1 MLKLPTDPGS
11 DFAITLTGSAEGEF
25 TEKSGFFP
33 GREWMSVF
41 MIGGEPVTQVC
52 EGELKAISEE
62 LGVVES
68 FGVIVEEGSDL
79 RGGLEVALWVGFQEG
94 ARLVEGGVVAQ
105 TGEGVSEEAIA
116 AAGEKRG
123 VGCEEGEFEVTG
135 EIDQEAVASF
145 FTADMVPSESEVE
158 VFRPE
163 GVAEPDSGFEKVGF
177 C

>member
-68 FGVIVEEGSDL
+68 FGVIVEEGGDL
-79 RGGLEVALWVGFQEG
+79 RGGLEVAL
-94 ARLVEGGVVAQ
+94 
-105 TGEGVSEEAIA
+105 
-116 AAGEKRG
+116 
-123 VGCEEGEFEVTG
+123 
-135 EIDQEAVASF
+135 
-145 FTADMVPSESEVE
+145 
-158 VFRPE
+158 
-163 GVAEPDSGFEKVGF
+163 
-177 C
+177 